1 MSSNLT
7 LSRIPEVSADWQL
20 KDYLGTIRVRSSIG
34 RNSYLVKPG
43 LYQLGS
49 PDSSSEVFVSAN
61 YKLSFDIL
69 RKNLA
74 GINAWIL
81 VLDTKG
87 VNVWCAAGKDTFG
100 TDELIRQINLT
111 DLKNLITHRRL
122 IVPQL
127 GAPGVSAHLVKLSTG
142 FNVRFG
148 PVRASDIKEYLAN
161 SYKKDDKLRSVN
173 FNLKDRLLLIPVE
186 IMNSLKQFLLISL
199 FFIAL
204 SGITSSGYSFQTLLK
219 QGSEAFIYL
228 LAAYISGAALT
239 PAFLPW
245 LPFRSFAGKGM
256 VATTIVFIG
265 FLVSGF
271 TEQFLLLPLGYY
283 LISLAISSFLAMNF
297 TGASTYTSLSGVK
310 KEMNFFV
317 PIQIALTTIGLILV
331 IVSKFI
337 YF

>member
-1 MSSNLT
+1 MYSNLT
-7 LSRIPEVSADWQL
+7 LSVIPVVSADWQL
-20 KDYLGTIRVRSSIG
+20 KDYLGTIKVRSSIG
-34 RNSYLVKPG
+34 RNSYMVKPG
-43 LYQLGS
+43 LYQIGS
-49 PDSSSEVFVSAN
+49 PNSSSDVFVSAN

-69 RKNLA
+69 RKNLS

-87 VNVWCAAGKDTFG
+87 VNVWCAAGKGTFG
-100 TDELIRQINLT
+100 TDELIRQINQA
-111 DLKNLITHRRL
+111 DLKNMLTHRRL
-122 IVPQL
+122 ILPQL

-142 FNVRFG
+142 FNIEYG
-148 PVRASDIKEYLAN
+148 PVRASDIKEYLVN
-161 SYKKDDKLRSVN
+161 SYKKNDKLRTVN

-186 IMNSLKQFLLISL
+186 IMNSLKQFIFISL

-204 SGITSSGYSFQTLLK
+204 SGITSSGYSFQNILE

-228 LAAYISGAALT
+228 LAAYLSGAALT
-239 PAFLPW
+239 PAFLPF

-256 VATTIVFIG
+256 VAVTIIFILFLVTGFIG
-265 FLVSGF
+265 
-271 TEQFLLLPLGYY
+271 QYLLRPLGYF

-310 KEMNFFV
+310 KEMKFFV
-317 PIQIALTTIGLILV
+317 PIQISLSVIGLILV